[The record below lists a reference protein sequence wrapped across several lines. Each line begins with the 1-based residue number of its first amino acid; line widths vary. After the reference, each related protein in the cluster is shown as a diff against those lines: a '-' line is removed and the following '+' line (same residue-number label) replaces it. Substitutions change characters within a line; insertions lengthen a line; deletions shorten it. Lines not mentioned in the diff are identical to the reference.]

1 MFLEFLKMAGIN
13 LAFLGVLAALLV
25 PLATYNRPAFAV
37 LKRNFIGYFSN
48 PTGYVFL
55 FFFVLLTSIAAF
67 WPHEFFVANLANLDQ
82 LSQYLPL
89 IMLIFI
95 PAITMSVWADERRQG
110 TDELLLT
117 LPATDFDIVIGKYLA
132 AAAIFTCSLVY
143 SQLCNYAVLVS
154 LSGGDLDAGL
164 LFTTYFG
171 YWLIGLAMLAVG
183 MVASFLTNNLTV
195 SFVLGLVFNV
205 PLALASRADAVIAN
219 SAVAQQVSRW
229 SFAQQ
234 FDDFGRGIISLS
246 GLTYFILIAIIGV
259 YLSMV
264 LIGSRHWVGG
274 KDGQSL
280 LGHYVVRGLS
290 LVAILVG
297 LNLLLFQHDR
307 RLDTTRGRTSSLSAQ
322 TQKLLHEL
330 GSTKDKK
337 GNPRPPV
344 YIEAF
349 LSRDVPGDYV
359 KTKYTLRSMLKE
371 LQALAG
377 KGIVVRIHD
386 NLDAASDEV
395 TNAEERFGIKP
406 QVVRVNSR
414 GVIKDEK
421 LVLGVAFT
429 CGLERVVIPFFD
441 YGLQV
446 EYELVRSIATVSKGE
461 RKKLGIVTT
470 DAKLNGGMSFD
481 GMQPRQTPKQL
492 ILDELEKQYKIE
504 EVDPNQPIEVGK
516 YDVLL
521 VAQPS
526 SLGPQPLSNVVEAV
540 KRGQPTAIFEDPLPR
555 MVPGV
560 VGTAQPKMPQGGMF
574 GMQQPPQPKG
584 DIARLWKEIGIEP
597 AGSTTGSKV
606 IWQLY
611 NPYPRLQLM
620 GIGPEFV
627 FIREETP
634 GADHPFNM
642 DDEVSSGL
650 EELLFPFPGGIVSA
664 GEKRKFEF
672 TPLVSTSTENVGL
685 QEWQDAMNSFSES
698 ALDKRGAMTN
708 KKYVMAARVRGKE
721 AAADAKDTKEK
732 GEGEGE
738 GEDKEAEKESKDKE
752 KSGDKKS
759 SDKAETA
766 KGPKPVHVI
775 YVADLDMLS
784 SEFMM
789 IRNRRDRFTEEID
802 FRMDNVTFV
811 LNLIDSLA
819 GDERFIAIR
828 KRKPHFSTLQTIE
841 TVAKAAR
848 GNEIKASLQ
857 AQKDFND
864 AVADA
869 EEAVKKA
876 SEKIDAQIAE
886 LKKKYDAGE
895 AVDIGELRA
904 LEERRKILVET
915 EQRKLAVKKEKLQQ
929 ERDRKTERIQR
940 DTEQKILKAQ
950 NNYKF
955 WAAFL
960 PPLPPLLVGLVVFL
974 ARRLREREGIAKTRL
989 K

>member
-37 LKRNFIGYFSN
+37 LKRNFVGYFSN

-229 SFAQQ
+229 SFGQQ
-234 FDDFGRGIISLS
+234 FDDFGRGVISFA

-280 LGHYVVRGLS
+280 LGHYIVRGLS

-297 LNLLLFQHDR
+297 LNLLLFQYDPL
-307 RLDTTRGRTSSLSAQ
+307 RLDTTRGRTSSLSTQ
-322 TQKLLHEL
+322 TQKLLREL

-371 LQALAG
+371 LQTLAG

-386 NLDAASDEV
+386 NLDAASNEV
-395 TNAEERFGIKP
+395 INAEERFGIKP

-414 GVIKDEK
+414 GVIKEEK

-470 DAKLNGGMSFD
+470 DAKLNGGMTFD

-504 EVDPNQPIEVGK
+504 DVDPNQPIELGK

-521 VAQPS
+521 VPQPS
-526 SLGPQPLSNVVEAV
+526 SLGPQPLNNVVEAI

-574 GMQQPPQPKG
+574 GMQQQPQPKG
-584 DIARLWKEIGIEP
+584 DIARLWKEIGVEP
-597 AGSTTGSKV
+597 AGSATGSKV
-606 IWQLY
+606 IWQMY

-642 DDEVSSGL
+642 EDEVSSGL

-664 GEKRKFEF
+664 GEKKKFEF
-672 TPLVSTSTENVGL
+672 IPLVSTSTENVGL
-685 QEWQDAMNSFSES
+685 QEWQDAMNSFSEG

-708 KKYVMAARVRGKE
+708 KKYVMAARIRGKE
-721 AAADAKDTKEK
+721 AAPTDGADGKAK

-738 GEDKEAEKESKDKE
+738 DTE
-752 KSGDKKS
+752 KSSDDKKS
-759 SDKAETA
+759 EDKPEAA
-766 KGPKPVHVI
+766 QGPKPLHVI

-802 FRMDNVTFV
+802 FRMDNVTFI

-828 KRKPHFSTLQTIE
+828 KRKPRFSTLQTIE
-841 TVAKAAR
+841 MVAQEAR
-848 GNEIKASLQ
+848 SNEIKASLQ

-864 AVADA
+864 AFGDA

-876 SEKIDAQIAE
+876 SEKIDAQIAD
-886 LKKKYDAGE
+886 LKKKYEAGE
-895 AVDIGELRA
+895 AVDVGELGG
-904 LEERRKILVET
+904 LEERRKIIVET
-915 EQRKLAVKKEKLQQ
+915 EQRKVAVKKEKLQQ
-929 ERDRKTERIQR
+929 ERDRTTERIR
-940 DTEQKILKAQ
+940 RNTEQRILKAQ

-974 ARRLREREGIAKTRL
+974 ARRLREREGISKTRL
-989 K
+989 R

>member
-183 MVASFLTNNLTV
+183 MVASFLSSNLTV

-234 FDDFGRGIISLS
+234 FDDFGRGVISFS
-246 GLTYFILIAIIGV
+246 GLTYFILIAVIGV

-280 LGHYVVRGLS
+280 LGHYIIRGLS

-297 LNLLLFQHDR
+297 LNLLLFQYDPL
-307 RLDTTRGRTSSLSAQ
+307 RLDTTRGRTSSLSPQ
-322 TQKLLHEL
+322 TQKLLRDL
-330 GSTKDKK
+330 GSIKDKK

-395 TNAEERFGIKP
+395 TKAEERFGIKP

-470 DAKLNGGMSFD
+470 DAKLNGGMAFD

-504 EVDPNQPIEVGK
+504 EVDPNQPIEADK

-526 SLGPQPLSNVVEAV
+526 TLGPQPLNNVVEAI

-597 AGSTTGSKV
+597 AASPTGSKV
-606 IWQLY
+606 IWQMY

-627 FIREETP
+627 FVRDEMP
-634 GADHPFNM
+634 GAEAPFNM
-642 DDEVSSGL
+642 EDDVSSGL

-664 GEKRKFEF
+664 GEKKKFDF
-672 TPLVSTSTENVGL
+672 TPLVTTSTENVGL
-685 QEWQDAMNSFSES
+685 QEWEDAMNSFGEG

-708 KKYVMAARVRGKE
+708 KKYIMAARIRGKE
-721 AAADAKDTKEK
+721 AAATDAKDTQEK
-732 GEGEGE
+732 AEGEGE
-738 GEDKEAEKESKDKE
+738 EADEKADKE
-752 KSGDKKS
+752 KSTDKTEA
-759 SDKAETA
+759 DKAEA
-766 KGPKPVHVI
+766 SKGPQPIHVI

-802 FRMDNVTFV
+802 FRMDNVTFI

-819 GDERFIAIR
+819 DDDRFIAIR
-828 KRKPHFSTLQTIE
+828 KRKPRFSTLQTIE
-841 TVAKAAR
+841 TAAKAAR
-848 GNEIKASLQ
+848 GNEIEASLR

-864 AVADA
+864 AVAEA

-876 SEKIDAQIAE
+876 SEKIDAQIAD

-895 AVDIGELRA
+895 AVDLGELRA

-940 DTEQKILKAQ
+940 DTEQWILKAQ

-960 PPLPPLLVGLVVFL
+960 PPLPPLLIGLVVFL